1 MLPFQV
7 VFRFSF
13 SVMRGGS
20 ESQFKSGK
28 LLTEALTGAWGGTL
42 KGAVFRSENNVTSH
56 KVPGLVSKV
65 ENLRWKRVKLKY
77 GIILFILSPGGSKFT
92 QICAMQILNLLQQ
105 ERMCTHLRKACILEK
120 SQDLNFI
127 NKQEGFLPS
136 LGEPTG
142 SALIHISRDHH
153 RSRLFQDCKGLEETR
168 RKHQLI
174 KKINQEWVHGIR
186 NELIQQRTQK

>member
-1 MLPFQV
+1 
-7 VFRFSF
+7 
-13 SVMRGGS
+13 MRGGS

-92 QICAMQILNLLQQ
+92 QICAMQIFSIFSSRR
-105 ERMCTHLRKACILEK
+105 ECVPTLEK
-120 SQDLNFI
+120 HVFWKNPRI
-127 NKQEGFLPS
+127 
-136 LGEPTG
+136 
-142 SALIHISRDHH
+142 
-153 RSRLFQDCKGLEETR
+153 
-168 RKHQLI
+168 
-174 KKINQEWVHGIR
+174 
-186 NELIQQRTQK
+186 

>member
-1 MLPFQV
+1 MEKSQTEIWYNLIYSLPW
-7 VFRFSF
+7 RI
-13 SVMRGGS
+13 
-20 ESQFKSGK
+20 
-28 LLTEALTGAWGGTL
+28 
-42 KGAVFRSENNVTSH
+42 
-56 KVPGLVSKV
+56 KVYPD
-65 ENLRWKRVKLKY
+65 LRY
-77 GIILFILSPGGSKFT
+77 ANF
-92 QICAMQILNLLQQ
+92 LNLLQQ